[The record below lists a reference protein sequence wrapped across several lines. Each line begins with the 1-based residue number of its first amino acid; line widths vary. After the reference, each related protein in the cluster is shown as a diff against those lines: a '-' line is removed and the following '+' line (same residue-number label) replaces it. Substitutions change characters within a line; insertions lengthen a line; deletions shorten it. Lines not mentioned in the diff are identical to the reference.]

1 MKRERDRKQNTRV
14 QSTSAAAVFPP
25 AFISI
30 THTPPPP
37 PHTHTQPLHKC
48 LSLNLSLFATT
59 LYDQQLREKDT
70 LRGRAGQT
78 KKEWKSSKQMAVD
91 MRRGTVEALAAPLSL
106 TAFPVPPSSL
116 LLPRSRCIING
127 QKVIPSCAVTGLCF
141 FPSST
146 FVVLIRKI
154 CLSSCFF

>member
-1 MKRERDRKQNTRV
+1 MKRERERSKAEHRV
-14 QSTSAAAVFPP
+14 QSTSAAAVFTP

-30 THTPPPP
+30 AHNPQTHT
-37 PHTHTQPLHKC
+37 HKQPLHKC

-78 KKEWKSSKQMAVD
+78 KKEWKSSKQMAID

-116 LLPRSRCIING
+116 LRPPDL
-127 QKVIPSCAVTGLCF
+127 AVLLM
-141 FPSST
+141 
-146 FVVLIRKI
+146 VKK
-154 CLSSCFF
+154 